1 MEHLTTKRFI
11 DRAKD
16 ADNSKLLRADLED
29 GWTEEQARGLLESLD
44 LVRAVPNWKAEHL
57 MRLYH
62 WCADHDRDHKTI
74 EAQLEFVAYDLCSSY
89 PGLGMALKQAI
100 TVEEAKKTVG
110 PYVKLLSAKE

>member
-11 DRAKD
+11 DRTKD